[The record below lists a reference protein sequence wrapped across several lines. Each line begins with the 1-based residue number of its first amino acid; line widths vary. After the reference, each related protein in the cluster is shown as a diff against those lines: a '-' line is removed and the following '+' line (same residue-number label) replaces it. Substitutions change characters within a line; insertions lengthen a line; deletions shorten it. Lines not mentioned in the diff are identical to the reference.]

1 MKKILK
7 AIVMLGIVMLFS
19 FSAAQ
24 AATILF
30 PSGGGTG
37 RGTLPA
43 SQIIY
48 GNGLNPVGSAATTT
62 ASCSGSAS
70 CTPFT
75 VIGSSPVTISATG
88 GTGGTG
94 TVSTSTH
101 ETAGG
106 LPYWTS
112 TSGTPALLGQ
122 TSTSSIS
129 VGTSLTVTG
138 GSLGYQVGGSAVTI
152 NAIQDIRTTASPT
165 FAGATI
171 GSLAGLIGG
180 NAGNL
185 YAIATSSP
193 LNTGIT
199 GNAGTATALAS
210 TPTKC
215 SAGNYPLGV
224 DAQGNAQNCTAAGTG
239 TVTAVT
245 ATYPLASSGGT
256 TPNITTAFGTTTTW
270 GMGNNG
276 LVMTG
281 STGIPFSQST
291 SSPINLNIS
300 GNAATVTTN
309 ANLSGAV
316 TSSGSNVTSFGS
328 QNAGVLGTAA
338 TGVLTMQAT
347 STLFGAAQNGKILGY
362 SNGSLIALATTTFNS
377 PLTYSAGA
385 VSCASCLT
393 ANQTVTLTGVV
404 TGSGSTAITTAFG
417 TQNAGVLGSVVN
429 GNTTAPLATSTL
441 YGNGI
446 GGQVLAWNNGVP
458 QWVATS
464 SISNGVS
471 SLTAGNGISL
481 SGSTGAVTVTNSIGY
496 PFPYNNN
503 TGTTSPLLLLAS
515 TTIGNG
521 TLGLTVNGPAT
532 TTGNT
537 NLATLSGRVGIGTS
551 TPNWPLDIAG
561 TRPSIDLSDT
571 SGGTNLKHWIISSEG
586 GNLYIGTSSDL
597 YATTTRPTISII
609 PGGQSGWVGIGTS
622 SPEAPLTIQSNSTGD
637 DTPALTIDGS
647 GLSNGNG
654 DLELEAGASGSA
666 EANIDFVRQS
676 VDEWQLG
683 IQNGGGATGNDFEL
697 WDGSNNPVFTVNHT
711 SLDVNVGTTT
721 CQGETEFCVW
731 GDSGASSNI
740 LQAITSASS
749 SVLVAT
755 NAGNVGVGTST
766 PTSVFSVNG
775 GVTLHGLATGAGT
788 GSICATSD
796 GLLSFNSGA
805 NCIAGGGGGIG
816 DPFTHVSVWGQTTS
830 ASSTLIAL
838 TGSPYSLVA
847 SSTVAFSALQLGST
861 TPQAYTNAPLVIAGN
876 TNNFVQATISNLN
889 SGNNAS
895 SDWVAGNNLSTN
907 TTYYGDFGMNSSGY
921 TQATYSGEAANDVFL
936 DSSDSNLDLE
946 AASTTGNFGIKFF
959 TGGATT
965 ASQRMVITA
974 TGQLSLGTASPADT
988 AFDTVAS
995 TSASAFTINDG
1006 FGTNDLNVQ
1015 TASTTGPIFAVEA
1028 TTTGNPI
1035 LFSEDQYGHLTASS
1049 TGATP
1054 TISCTPSGGTLG
1066 AGSNDTSGDFTT
1078 GTLSTACTLTFAHV
1092 FSVAPEAFTGGG
1104 LITGQTRS
1112 TTAIT
1117 FTFSAAVTGDDTS
1130 YLIVMP

>member
-328 QNAGVLGTAA
+328 
-338 TGVLTMQAT
+338 
-347 STLFGAAQNGKILGY
+347 
-362 SNGSLIALATTTFNS
+362 
-377 PLTYSAGA
+377 
-385 VSCASCLT
+385 
-393 ANQTVTLTGVV
+393 
-404 TGSGSTAITTAFG
+404 
-417 TQNAGVLGSVVN
+417 QNAGVLGSVVN